1 MFVGVQDEIKVDS
14 EDFWIVVVFFWL
26 FHVFLNF
33 VCRDKEQVLSE
44 NNVCSNYA
52 KMLTMI
58 STKKIKFADEDNM
71 DEIFFLKKGKIEMN
85 HEEASHLLKMH

>member
-1 MFVGVQDEIKVDS
+1 M
-14 EDFWIVVVFFWL
+14 
-26 FHVFLNF
+26 
-33 VCRDKEQVLSE
+33 CRDQEQVLSE

>member
-1 MFVGVQDEIKVDS
+1 M
-14 EDFWIVVVFFWL
+14 
-26 FHVFLNF
+26 
-33 VCRDKEQVLSE
+33 CRDQEQVLSE

-71 DEIFFLKKGKIEMN
+71 DEILKKKKEKKKYLYFFKKKGK
-85 HEEASHLLKMH
+85 LR